1 MTAKYTKDQPAGFT
15 NRIERITIVGAGGT
29 IGYPIAEEL
38 LATGKHT
45 ITAITRPGST
55 NSLPVGLKTIAVPYD
70 SNDGEA
76 ALVDALRGQQ
86 VLIICL
92 WSQAPPDTHH
102 RLVVAAAKAGVPYV
116 IPNGYGWVWLDDDE
130 KKRKESLHGEVV
142 YQNLKDVEAQGVSS
156 WISVHCS
163 FWYDFSLSMGER
175 TYGFTLPDKKVTFFD
190 NGEKK
195 IWTTTTRQVG
205 RAIAKLFSL
214 KELPEDENDQDLTVA
229 RWKNRPL
236 RVGSFNVSQRDMLD
250 SVHRVMGTTDEDWTI
265 TKESSVERRERGLKL
280 MATGPRHH
288 DGFVL
293 ALYASIFLPD
303 EVSWFGKT
311 TFDEEE
317 VDNQLLG
324 LPKEDLDEAT
334 KLAVD
339 IAVRMRQ

>member
-1 MTAKYTKDQPAGFT
+1 MTAKYAKDQSAGFT

-29 IGYPIAEEL
+29 VGSTIVEEL
-38 LATGKHT
+38 LATGRHT
-45 ITAITRPGST
+45 VTALTRPGST
-55 NSLPVGLKTIAVPYD
+55 NSLPAGLKTIAVSYD
-70 SNDGEA
+70 SSDGEA
-76 ALVDALRGQQ
+76 ALVDALGGQQ

-92 WSQAPPDTHH
+92 SPQAAPDTNH

-116 IPNGYGWVWLDDDE
+116 MPNGWGWLWLDDEE
-130 KKRKESLHGEVV
+130 KEKRIKSMHGEVV

-156 WISVHCS
+156 WICVRCS
-163 FWYDFSLSMGER
+163 FWYEFSLYKSER
-175 TYGFTLPDKKVTFFD
+175 NYDFTLPDKKVTFFD
-190 NGEKK
+190 DGEKK

-205 RAIAKLFSL
+205 RAVAKLFSL

-236 RVGSFNVSQRDMLD
+236 VVGSFNVSQRDMLD

-265 TKESSVERRERGLKL
+265 TKESSVARRERGLKL
-280 MATGPRHH
+280 MATDPSHR
-288 DGFVL
+288 FVL

-303 EVSWFGKT
+303 EVSWFGKA
-311 TFDEEE
+311 TFDQEE

-334 KLAVD
+334 KRAVD
-339 IAVRMRQ
+339 IAVKMRQ